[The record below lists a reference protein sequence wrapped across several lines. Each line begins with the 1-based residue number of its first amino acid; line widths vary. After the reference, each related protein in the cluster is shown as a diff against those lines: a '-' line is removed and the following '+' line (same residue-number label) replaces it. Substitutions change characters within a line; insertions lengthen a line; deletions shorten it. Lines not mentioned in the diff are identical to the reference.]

1 MGREGESV
9 HEDPQAGG
17 WAPAREG
24 GAPCEQACHCLSSIP
39 WPWRV
44 EEGDEP
50 TQIHDSRSV
59 FAQGGSRCPVPTP
72 CSASCLRCVYVWRN
86 VAMWD
91 PCTSLLDSLPAVTLE
106 EFPSLTLH
114 CSTMKRKWQQY
125 LPARGFERKM
135 HSAWHRVGPL
145 RPFPS
150 LRRVGMFSTKT
161 RATLSAL
168 NSFGTCCLY
177 VFRSCPFGFGPSSET
192 TLFTLKTWQPFRE
205 DWSHPEGLME
215 EKQLYQ
221 RLKEGVGVGEAEAWT
236 TPVESQGWECQR
248 TALS

>member
-114 CSTMKRKWQQY
+114 CSTMNENGSSTCLQGVLRGKCTVPGTEWAPCVRFLLFAGLACSVRKQG
-125 LPARGFERKM
+125 PP
-135 HSAWHRVGPL
+135 SAP
-145 RPFPS
+145 
-150 LRRVGMFSTKT
+150 
-161 RATLSAL
+161 
-168 NSFGTCCLY
+168 
-177 VFRSCPFGFGPSSET
+177 
-192 TLFTLKTWQPFRE
+192 
-205 DWSHPEGLME
+205 
-215 EKQLYQ
+215 
-221 RLKEGVGVGEAEAWT
+221 
-236 TPVESQGWECQR
+236 
-248 TALS
+248 